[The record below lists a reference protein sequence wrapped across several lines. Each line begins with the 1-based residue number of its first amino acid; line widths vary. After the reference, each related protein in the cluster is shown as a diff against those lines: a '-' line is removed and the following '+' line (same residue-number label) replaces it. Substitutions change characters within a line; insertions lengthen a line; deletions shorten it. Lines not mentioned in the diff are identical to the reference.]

1 MEQSQRSIFL
11 KELDKHLDS
20 FPDNFC
26 KKKILLQLIN
36 AFEFGGAGSS
46 VLSPLKLVERSI
58 RGFYIILHTVVR

>member
-1 MEQSQRSIFL
+1 MEPSQRSIFF

-26 KKKILLQLIN
+26 KKKILPQLIN

-46 VLSPLKLVERSI
+46 VLSPLFKVS
-58 RGFYIILHTVVR
+58 

>member
-1 MEQSQRSIFL
+1 MEPSQRSIFF

-26 KKKILLQLIN
+26 KKKILPQLIN

-46 VLSPLKLVERSI
+46 VLSPLFKVSGERSI
-58 RGFYIILHTVVR
+58 RESIPISLL